1 MVRIRKRPHLG
12 AGFTVLKAPD
22 IPSVLIELGFMSN
35 KSDLVNLLTENW
47 RNQVTRGIIDAL
59 DNWTVE
65 DAAQARLL
73 RQ

>member
-1 MVRIRKRPHLG
+1 M
-12 AGFTVLKAPD
+12 LKAPN

-35 KSDLVNLLTENW
+35 KSDFVNLLTECW
-47 RNQVTRGIIDAL
+47 RNKVTRGVIDAL
-59 DNWTVE
+59 DNWTIE